1 MTRVDRERQ
10 VLEKHKQM
18 EDEFTEEMF
27 YAELWRRDRN
37 NKEKAES
44 QIQAAIKDRNDARNK
59 ILSDQFN
66 EMQDN
71 KEKSKVMSQNE
82 KDMLKDQWDYE
93 LDKQK
98 NQDVEIAALNKKM
111 NQEIRDQNMYY
122 KHQKEVEAEKIK
134 DWDKNRVREVI
145 EREKILDQLD
155 LEKRYLDF

>member
-1 MTRVDRERQ
+1 
-10 VLEKHKQM
+10 M

-122 KHQKEVEAEKIK
+122 KH
-134 DWDKNRVREVI
+134 
-145 EREKILDQLD
+145 
-155 LEKRYLDF
+155 